1 MNQST
6 IRNFCIIA
14 HIDHGKSTLADRLIE
29 LTGAMRREEI
39 SEQVLDSMELERE
52 RGITIKAK
60 AIRLSYPTSDGKL
73 YQLNLIDTPGHVDFS
88 YEVSRSIAA
97 CEGALLV
104 IDATQGIQA
113 QTLANVYLA
122 MEHNLEIIPVVNK
135 IDLPGAE
142 TEHVLREIKSVLGYS
157 PASVLLISAKTGQG
171 VPQVLEAIVNRIPP
185 PRGEVSLPLR
195 ALIFDSHYDSYKGV
209 IAYLRLVDGHIAK
222 GNQLRL
228 MGQGTKIEVLEVGY
242 FDPEP
247 HPLDQ
252 LSAGDVGYIATGLK
266 YVRDCHVGDTVTSAE
281 GGTSQPLLGYRPAK
295 PMVFAGIYPTLTDD
309 YPELREA
316 IDKLSL
322 NDASLS
328 YEAESSPLL
337 GHGFRGGF
345 LGLLHLDIVRQRL
358 EREFGLSVVV
368 TAPGVSFRVTRTD
381 GQKLTITNPAELPPP
396 TEIARLDEPW
406 VTISVITPS
415 RFIGPLMKL
424 IMDGS
429 GIYKVTE
436 YLGQSES
443 AGELGQR
450 VRLEYDIPLR
460 SILTTFYD
468 QLKSRSRGYA
478 SMDYEFIGYR
488 EAKLVKV
495 DILING
501 VVVDAFSRIVP
512 PGQARDIGNAVV
524 HQLKKTI
531 PRQLFKVPIQAAVGN
546 HIVARADIPAKRKDV
561 LAKCYGGDI
570 TRKRK
575 LLEKQKEGKKKMK
588 HIGNVEVPKEA
599 FMDVLKLNL

>member
-1 MNQST
+1 
-6 IRNFCIIA
+6 
-14 HIDHGKSTLADRLIE
+14 
-29 LTGAMRREEI
+29 
-39 SEQVLDSMELERE
+39 
-52 RGITIKAK
+52 
-60 AIRLSYPTSDGKL
+60 
-73 YQLNLIDTPGHVDFS
+73 
-88 YEVSRSIAA
+88 
-97 CEGALLV
+97 
-104 IDATQGIQA
+104 
-113 QTLANVYLA
+113 

-501 VVVDAFSRIVP
+501 VVVGAFSRIVP